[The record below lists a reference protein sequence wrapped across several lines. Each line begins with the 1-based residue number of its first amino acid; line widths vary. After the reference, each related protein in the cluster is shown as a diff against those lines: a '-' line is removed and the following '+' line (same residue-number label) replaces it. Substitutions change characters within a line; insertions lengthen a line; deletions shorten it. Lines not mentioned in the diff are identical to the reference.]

1 MERIRKAIKK
11 TFFAGLVAV
20 IPIVITVLA
29 LIWLFRLLDGFL
41 SPILE
46 NMLGVRIYGLGL
58 VVEIAVIF
66 LVGILTTNVLGAR
79 FVKSLQGGFMRIPIV
94 KRIYPA
100 IQQMVEAF
108 SPSSASSFKK
118 VVLVEFPEKGMFSVG
133 FLTKEVVIQGM
144 GDQRFFSVYVP
155 TNNLYL
161 GHVAL
166 FKAEEVI
173 VTGFTVEQGLKVIV
187 SGGVAFPSIIQNQTE
202 KPFPGIDGK

>member
-1 MERIRKAIKK
+1 MERIKKAVKK

-41 SPILE
+41 SPMLE
-46 NMLGVRIYGLGL
+46 NMLGIHVYGLGL
-58 VVEIAVIF
+58 LVEIAVIF

-79 FVKSLQGGFMRIPIV
+79 VVRWMQGGFMRIPIV

-108 SPSSASSFKK
+108 SPTSDSSFKK

-144 GDQRFFSVYVP
+144 GDQRFLSVYVP

-166 FKAEEVI
+166 FKAEEVF

-187 SGGVAFPSIIQNQTE
+187 SGGAAFPPIIRSQTG
-202 KPFPGIDGK
+202 KPLAGMDRK